1 MSLDLHFSKAEGA
14 SMFRSEEL
22 LHCKPPHTIS
32 RHPRSKKN
40 VSMET
45 QQHHQHAHAATTQAA
60 SKPIDIPGQT
70 HAAATAHA
78 ASGPRGLPLGPGP
91 KRLRSGLPTVDSS
104 PAGVGAVR
112 QELLGSPHLAGL
124 SPIAA
129 MALVQTSFV
138 SPPTS
143 PPDDLELEY
152 HQLMWRADQQ
162 AGNAPCGT
170 PPHRPPSG
178 PASPCGCNDCIT
190 IENGCGEMVCM
201 NCGIVCGRVHVHQ

>member
-1 MSLDLHFSKAEGA
+1 ML
-14 SMFRSEEL
+14 FRS
-22 LHCKPPHTIS
+22 
-32 RHPRSKKN
+32 RSKKN

-112 QELLGSPHLAGL
+112 QELLGSASWEVVQVERSGATRC
-124 SPIAA
+124 S
-129 MALVQTSFV
+129 AL
-138 SPPTS
+138 
-143 PPDDLELEY
+143 
-152 HQLMWRADQQ
+152 M
-162 AGNAPCGT
+162 
-170 PPHRPPSG
+170 
-178 PASPCGCNDCIT
+178 
-190 IENGCGEMVCM
+190 
-201 NCGIVCGRVHVHQ
+201 

>member
-1 MSLDLHFSKAEGA
+1 
-14 SMFRSEEL
+14 
-22 LHCKPPHTIS
+22 
-32 RHPRSKKN
+32 
-40 VSMET
+40 MET

-170 PPHRPPSG
+170 PPHRPPCRPRRPRQGEVSVCVSHWAG
-178 PASPCGCNDCIT
+178 GCCP
-190 IENGCGEMVCM
+190 GVLVGVCADGRR
-201 NCGIVCGRVHVHQ
+201 CFQPRRDSFGIKCP